1 MSCVNWRTQK
11 DFKNTADKTSE
22 MNRKVYVMNFT
33 KAATP
38 NRVDVLLR
46 P

>member
-1 MSCVNWRTQK
+1 MNDTQK
-11 DFKNTADKTSE
+11 KHFKKTADETSE
-22 MNRKVYVMNFT
+22 MKRKGYVMNFT